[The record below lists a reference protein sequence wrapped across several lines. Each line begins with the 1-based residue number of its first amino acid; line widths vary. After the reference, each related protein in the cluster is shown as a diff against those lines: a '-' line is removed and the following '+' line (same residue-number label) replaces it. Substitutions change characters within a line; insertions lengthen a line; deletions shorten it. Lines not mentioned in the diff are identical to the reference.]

1 MSALLKPFEE
11 WSFEE
16 LAIYNQAN
24 ILMAIPVG
32 KFNDAVFSAMDL
44 TLRWKEIR
52 TPATTGDNKE

>member
-16 LAIYNQAN
+16 LATYNQAN

-44 TLRWKEIR
+44 TLRWKAHL
-52 TPATTGDNKE
+52 TAPTGNNKE